1 MPGSPIR
8 LADKSLFFRAF
19 CKIQPCSDWQC
30 SRDATIPS
38 ITAKS
43 KHFSDFSRDAIFSM
57 QHAASNLFCVCQHEA
72 LANFSP
78 ASENLHTNGSQCII
92 KDIFGKGRPT
102 YMNLSTKA
110 SSAVVAGRIRVRIWP
125 PFYWR
130 IRVPCLRIFARI
142 CGLNGL
148 TSSAL
153 YEPVGRSGF
162 GCPVSVLLE

>member
-19 CKIQPCSDWQC
+19 CKIQLCSDWQFGW
-30 SRDATIPS
+30 DATIPS
-38 ITAKS
+38 ITTKS

-72 LANFSP
+72 PTNFSP

-92 KDIFGKGRPT
+92 KDIFRKGRPT

-110 SSAVVAGRIRVRIWP
+110 
-125 PFYWR
+125 F
-130 IRVPCLRIFARI
+130 C
-142 CGLNGL
+142 CGCRENTDSNLA
-148 TSSAL
+148 SI
-153 YEPVGRSGF
+153 
-162 GCPVSVLLE
+162 LLENPRTEIANCRPHLQAQRLDQFGIVGARRAKRLRLPGHRIA